1 MEQTEQ
7 ITAPK
12 PWKHLA
18 AIAVVAGLI
27 APTAAVL
34 ALNFPLQLIGLLF
47 LVPPAFVIALYA
59 GLHAYARAKG
69 LPLVASLVEP
79 DRRWTVI
86 DDHNPSVPGS
96 AAWYAYGRD
105 NLGR

>member
-47 LVPPAFVIALYA
+47 LVPPAFVIALFA
-59 GLHAYARAKG
+59 GLHAFARAKH
-69 LPLVASLVEP
+69 LSLVASGFDP
-79 DRRWTVI
+79 HDPIHGSDFHRWG
-86 DDHNPSVPGS
+86 PGS
-96 AAWYAYGRD
+96 PWHMRTS
-105 NLGR
+105 RSP

>member
-7 ITAPK
+7 LTAPK

-18 AIAVVAGLI
+18 AIAVVTGLI

-34 ALNFPLQLIGLLF
+34 ALNFPLQMIGLLF
-47 LVPPAFVIALYA
+47 LVPPAFVIALFA

-69 LPLVASLVEP
+69 LPLAWRKPEYNHSGPLSG
-79 DRRWTVI
+79 
-86 DDHNPSVPGS
+86 DDWHSWGPGS
-96 AAWYAYGRD
+96 PWHMRTSRD
-105 NLGR
+105 R

>member
-1 MEQTEQ
+1 MEQTEEL
-7 ITAPK
+7 TAPK

-18 AIAVVAGLI
+18 AIAVVAGLT

-47 LVPPAFVIALYA
+47 LVPPAFVIALFA

-69 LPLVASLVEP
+69 LPLVASLNEP
-79 DRRWTVI
+79 DRWTVI
-86 DDHNPSVPGS
+86 DDRNPSVPGS
-96 AAWYAYGRD
+96 AAWYAFGRD
-105 NLGR
+105 SLGR